1 MKKEL
6 KLLCEDII
14 DEDVSREEL
23 KGYAQSY
30 LKGILKD
37 TCCLC
42 GVEIKGYGNNALP
55 IKDGECCDDCNLF
68 KVVPARLSQTLDREE
83 FLRRK
88 R

>member
-1 MKKEL
+1 MKKEF
-6 KLLCEDII
+6 KLLCESILDKDI
-14 DEDVSREEL
+14 SREVL

-55 IKDGECCDDCNLF
+55 VKDGGCCDDCNLF